1 MAITLAQAKVGMTD
15 KVDQQIVDMF
25 RRSSVL
31 LDQMI
36 FDNCISPGTGGSTL
50 AYGYIQLKSPST
62 AAVRTVNSEYAPGE
76 AVREKKTASAIIMG
90 GSFQVDRVLA
100 NTAGAV
106 DELAFQAEQKIKAT
120 ANYFHNLVING
131 SAEATEGYVGGTFDG
146 LKKLLAG
153 TANEITSVTS
163 LATSAEMDAN
173 YNAFLDEMDGLIGA
187 MDGTPSMLLM
197 NRAMLLKLRSIARRA
212 GYYERTK
219 DDFGRTVETYTGVP
233 MVDLGNY
240 FNGDETVDV
249 VATED
254 GKTAIYAVSLGL
266 DGLHGISPTGDG
278 VITSYMPDLNAPG
291 AVKTGEVE
299 LVAGIA
305 LKNTLKAAVLK
316 GIAIGPA
323 AAAAQVDAGEA
334 AAPAYDPA
342 DDGEEEE

>member
-1 MAITLAQAKVGMTD
+1 MAITLAQAKVGMAD

-62 AAVRTVNSEYAPGE
+62 AAVRTVNSEYEPGE
-76 AVREKKTASAIIMG
+76 AIREKKTTNAVIMG

-120 ANYFHNLVING
+120 ANYFHNAVING
-131 SAEATEGYVGGTFDG
+131 TVENGVFDG

-173 YNAFLDEMDGLIGA
+173 YNAFLDEMDGLIGT

-197 NRAMLLKLRSIARRA
+197 NNAMLIKLRSIARRA
-212 GYYERTK
+212 GYYDRTK
-219 DDFGRTVETYTGVP
+219 DDFGRTVETYAGVP
-233 MVDLGNY
+233 MVDLGKY
-240 FNGDETVDV
+240 FDGDETVDV

-323 AAAAQVDAGEA
+323 AAAAQVDAGE
-334 AAPAYDPA
+334 
-342 DDGEEEE
+342 EEEAGN